1 VQKKVEEKIVQNVK
15 PAPAAVQHV
24 KSAPAPVPVPVA
36 SVQLRRASAQAMM
49 RGSNIFG
56 GDENSV
62 PETSGR
68 GVRQAPGAGQ
78 KSSFSLA

>member
-1 VQKKVEEKIVQNVK
+1 MQHKVEEKVVQNVK
-15 PAPAAVQHV
+15 PAPVAVQNV
-24 KSAPAPVPVPVA
+24 KSAPAPAPVPVA
-36 SVQLRRASAQAMM
+36 SAQLRRASAQAMM

-56 GDENSV
+56 DENSA
-62 PETSGR
+62 PETAGR